1 MTENSKNDN
10 NGKNLKIVFT
20 GGGTG
25 GHVYPNVAL
34 FDDFEKAGFDVA
46 YIGGTG
52 NTVEKRLAHENG
64 VKYYGVQTIKLV
76 RSMSLPAMK
85 NNLSIPFTLSKAVKE
100 CVNVLKKEKPNVVFS
115 KGGFVSLPTV
125 LAARK
130 LDIPVV
136 AHESDLTMGLAN
148 KIAKS
153 KGATILKANPHSTFD
168 GILVGLPLRKDL
180 FTANK
185 EQSIKTLGIKNPSG
199 KKILLVLGGSSGA
212 KAINDAI
219 KDNLSAL
226 LERYVVL
233 HVTGKGK
240 AAERGLKTSDDKN
253 QNSANY
259 KNTFQRQIEGGY
271 YVFEYADKIQ
281 NFYAASDLV
290 LSRAG
295 ATAVFEISALKK
307 RALFVPL
314 PKGVSR
320 GDQIDNAC
328 LAKEY
333 GATILEQDENFSSS
347 LCLALKNAEKNP
359 PMKEISVDANGKI
372 VNVVRGIVGACKNK
386 KL

>member
-1 MTENSKNDN
+1 
-10 NGKNLKIVFT
+10 
-20 GGGTG
+20 
-25 GHVYPNVAL
+25 
-34 FDDFEKAGFDVA
+34 
-46 YIGGTG
+46 
-52 NTVEKRLAHENG
+52 
-64 VKYYGVQTIKLV
+64 
-76 RSMSLPAMK
+76 
-85 NNLSIPFTLSKAVKE
+85 
-100 CVNVLKKEKPNVVFS
+100 
-115 KGGFVSLPTV
+115 
-125 LAARK
+125 
-130 LDIPVV
+130 
-136 AHESDLTMGLAN
+136 MGLAN

-240 AAERGLKTSDDKN
+240 AAEKGLKTSDDKN

-259 KNTFQRQIEGGY
+259 KNSFQSPIEDGY